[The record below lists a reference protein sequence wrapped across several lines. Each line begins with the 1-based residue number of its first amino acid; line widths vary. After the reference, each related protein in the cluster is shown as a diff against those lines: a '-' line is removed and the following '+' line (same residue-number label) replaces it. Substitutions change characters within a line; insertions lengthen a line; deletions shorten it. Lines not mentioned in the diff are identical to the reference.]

1 MLELNQLIM
10 SKCPHCLV
18 EIHDSWKSV
27 YITSDIEDRWEARF
41 ETCPSCNKSIIYL
54 ENIEMGMGGPIGL
67 NSSNLVRPRGI
78 SRSPLPPEVPADIA
92 EDYVESCLVLAD
104 SPKASA
110 ALSRRCLQNILRNAA
125 KVKHGNLSTEIQ
137 QVLDNGALPAIL
149 ADSIDAIRN
158 IGNFAAHAMKEESGN
173 IVQVELGE
181 AEWNLD
187 VLEMLFDFYY
197 VQPAKIARKRAE
209 LDAKLAAAGKP
220 PMK

>member
-1 MLELNQLIM
+1 MPILQ
-10 SKCPHCLV
+10 
-18 EIHDSWKSV
+18 
-27 YITSDIEDRWEARF
+27 
-41 ETCPSCNKSIIYL
+41 KSIIYL
-54 ENIEMGMGGPIGL
+54 ENYKTGQNGVI
-67 NSSNLVRPRGI
+67 SRFLVRPRGI

-92 EDYVESCLVLAD
+92 EDYIESCLVFAD

-110 ALSRRCLQNILRNAA
+110 ALSRRCLQSILRNAA

-137 QVLDNGALPAIL
+137 QVLDSGALPTPL

-158 IGNFAAHAMKEESGN
+158 IGNFAAHPTKSQQSGN
-173 IVQVELGE
+173 IVQVDPGE

-197 VQPAKIARKRAE
+197 VQPAKIAKKRAE
-209 LDAKLAAAGKP
+209 LDAKLAEAGKP